1 MGCTGA
7 LASPSSSNPVKAYG
21 RILSTQGFLS
31 GAVVKNPPANVGDTG
46 SIPGLGRS
54 SGEGNDYLLQY
65 FCLENS
71 MDRGAWWATVH
82 EVTKSQ
88 VGWHHQVKDMSLKK
102 LWEIGKDREAWCAAV
117 HRMAKSRTQLSD

>member
-1 MGCTGA
+1 MSNHKDQHKFRGFPGDSDGKGYASNAGDPA
-7 LASPSSSNPVKAYG
+7 L
-21 RILSTQGFLS
+21 
-31 GAVVKNPPANVGDTG
+31 
-46 SIPGLGRS
+46 IPGLGRS

-65 FCLENS
+65 FCLENP

-117 HRMAKSRTQLSD
+117 HGIAESRTQQ